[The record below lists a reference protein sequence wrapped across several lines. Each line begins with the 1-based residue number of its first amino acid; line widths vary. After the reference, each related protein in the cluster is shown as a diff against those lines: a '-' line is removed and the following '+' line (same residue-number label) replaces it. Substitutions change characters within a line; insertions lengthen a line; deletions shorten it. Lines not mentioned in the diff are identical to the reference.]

1 MQRALLE
8 RKTGVEPASNRFA
21 VRTLT
26 VRDHSHMAGVM
37 RFEHT
42 QRGFG
47 DRCST
52 NWATPLHGASDGNW
66 TRTPSLTPDFKSGAS
81 ADSATE
87 AYDGKLSYCRTLVLS
102 AGLEPAKYTS
112 WMCRVCQFHHKSIY
126 GSFYAA
132 VGIQGGIWT
141 HRKTGSLDQR
151 VCHSATWT
159 YGGLYRAWTCDTR
172 INSPL
177 LYRLS

>member
-8 RKTGVEPASNRFA
+8 RTTGVEPAFDGFA

-126 GSFYAA
+126 GSFLCCRWYPRWDLNPQKNWFLRPARMPFRHLDIWR
-132 VGIQGGIWT
+132 VVQGLNLR
-141 HRKTGSLDQR
+141 HAD
-151 VCHSATWT
+151 
-159 YGGLYRAWTCDTR
+159 
-172 INSPL
+172 
-177 LYRLS
+177 